1 MKTNLYVS
9 PTSEKYSITLRNAI
23 LQVSDPAIDPNASID
38 DMEVGEITNW

>member
-23 LQVSDPAIDPNASID
+23 LQVSDPAIDPEASID
-38 DMEVGEITNW
+38 DMELGGVHNW